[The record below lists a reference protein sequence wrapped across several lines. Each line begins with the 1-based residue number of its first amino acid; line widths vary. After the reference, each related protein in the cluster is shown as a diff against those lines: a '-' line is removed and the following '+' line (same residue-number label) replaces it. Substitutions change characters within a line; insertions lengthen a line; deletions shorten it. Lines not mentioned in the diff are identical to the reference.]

1 MARRE
6 PPRLRQPS
14 QAGQMASTGRPSS
27 QKGSAAAPAPPHAA
41 DEWESE
47 NGYRIA
53 DRQFHAALAAFT
65 LGFSPISL
73 LKAWQ
78 DWMLHLAIAPG
89 KQQEIATKGIETLA
103 RLQQFLAAFALN
115 GDEAEPRVRP
125 LPQDQRFQH
134 VGWQTFPFSFIHQ
147 SFLLSRN
154 GGTMPW
160 SVCPG

>member
-6 PPRLRQPS
+6 PLRPRQPS
-14 QAGQMASTGRPSS
+14 QAGQMPSAGRPSP
-27 QKGSAAAPAPPHAA
+27 QKGSAAAPALPYSQT

-65 LGFSPISL
+65 FGFSPISL

-89 KQQEIATKGIETLA
+89 KQQEIAMKGIETLA
-103 RLQQFLAAFALN
+103 RLQQFLAAFALK
-115 GDEAEPRVRP
+115 GDQAEPRVRP
-125 LPQDQRFQH
+125 LPEDQRFRH

-147 SFLLSRN
+147 SFLL
-154 GGTMPW
+154 
-160 SVCPG
+160 